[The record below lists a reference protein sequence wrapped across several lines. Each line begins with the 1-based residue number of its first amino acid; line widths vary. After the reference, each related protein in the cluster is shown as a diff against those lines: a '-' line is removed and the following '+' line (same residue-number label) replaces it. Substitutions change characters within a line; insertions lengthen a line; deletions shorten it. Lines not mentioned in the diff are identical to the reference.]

1 MRLLLVHPGARWS
14 VSDVYDGLHDGL
26 VAQGVEVVPYRLDTR
41 VDRSR
46 SWLHASWRAAHRTD
60 PTVAKPTMREAFRH
74 ASMGL
79 LEQALLH
86 EVDAVVVVSGIL
98 LHQDAVVLLRRAG
111 VRVFVLFTES
121 PYDSEQEL
129 ALAARVDGCWTNE
142 RTAVPAFKA
151 VNPHSW
157 YLPHAWHPTHHTTEA
172 PAPGPAHDVVF
183 VGTGWGPRVQWLN
196 AINWD
201 GIDLGLY
208 GLWKGMGLEPWL
220 EKRVMGGILPNAEA
234 VGLYKRSKIALNMY
248 RRFRGTPPPESL
260 NPRAYE
266 LAACGVFAITEK
278 RAESGDVFGAL
289 VPQVETA
296 KEAETAIRDWLAR
309 DDGRRMVASR
319 LPSLVADASWTHRA
333 AQVADQIDGTPSRQA
348 KSVSV
353 STHSEAVY
361 LDRELPPARR
371 LVRGRIDS
379 WIAPSAGVATHAE
392 AV

>member
-1 MRLLLVHPGARWS
+1 MRVLLVHPGARWS

-26 VAQGVEVVPYRLDTR
+26 IAQGVEVIPYRLDTR

-46 SWLHASWRAAHRTD
+46 SWLHASWRAAHRAD
-60 PTVAKPTMREAFRH
+60 PAVAKPAMREAFRH

-98 LHQDAVVLLRRAG
+98 LHQDAIVLLRRAR

-129 ALAARVDGCWTNE
+129 ALAGLVDGCWTNE
-142 RTAVPAFKA
+142 RTAVPAFEA
-151 VNPHSW
+151 VNPNSW
-157 YLPHAWHPTHHTTEA
+157 YLPHAWHPARHTTGA
-172 PAPGPAHDVVF
+172 PEPGPAHDVVF

-220 EKRVMGGILPNAEA
+220 EKRVMGGILPNADA
-234 VGLYKRSKIALNMY
+234 VALYKRSKIALNMY
-248 RRFRGTPPPESL
+248 RRFRGSPPPESL

-266 LAACGVFAITEK
+266 LAACGVFTISEQ
-278 RAESGDVFGAL
+278 RAENREVFGDA
-289 VPQVETA
+289 VPEVGTA
-296 KEAETAIRDWLAR
+296 KEAEAAIREWLSRDADRQHVAR
-309 DDGRRMVASR
+309 TLPQTVAG
-319 LPSLVADASWTHRA
+319 ASWTHRA
-333 AQVADQIDGTPSRQA
+333 AQVADQIDGAPRWKAS
-348 KSVSV
+348 SVTV
-353 STHSEAVY
+353 STRSEGLY
-361 LDRELPPARR
+361 LDRALPPAQR
-371 LVRGRIDS
+371 LARGRIDS
-379 WIAPSAGVATHAE
+379 WIPPSLGAA
-392 AV
+392 

>member
-1 MRLLLVHPGARWS
+1 MRVLLVHPGARWS

-26 VAQGVEVVPYRLDTR
+26 VAQGVEVIPYRLDTR

-46 SWLHASWRAAHRTD
+46 SWLHASWRASHRAD
-60 PTVAKPTMREAFRH
+60 PNLTKPTMREAFRH

-86 EVDAVVVVSGIL
+86 EVDAVLVVSAIL

-121 PYDSEQEL
+121 PYDAEQEL
-129 ALAARVDGCWTNE
+129 ALAALVDGCWTNE
-142 RTAVPAFKA
+142 RTAVPAFRA
-151 VNPHSW
+151 VNPSSW
-157 YLPHAWHPTHHTTEA
+157 YLPHGWHPTRHTTEA
-172 PAPGPAHDVVF
+172 PEPGPAHDVVF

-208 GLWKGMGLEPWL
+208 GLWHGMGLEPWL

-266 LAACGVFAITEK
+266 LAACGVFTITED
-278 RAESGDVFGAL
+278 RAESRERFGDA
-289 VPQVETA
+289 VPIVGSA
-296 KEAETAIRDWLAR
+296 KDAEATIREWLAR
-309 DDGRRMVASR
+309 DADRQRVASS
-319 LPSLVADASWTHRA
+319 LPSFVAESSWTHRA
-333 AQVADQIDGTPSRQA
+333 AQVVEQIDGAPRQRA
-348 KSVSV
+348 RSVSL
-353 STHSEAVY
+353 SGRSEGHY
-361 LDRELPPARR
+361 LDLPLPPAQR
-371 LVRGRIDS
+371 LVRGRIES
-379 WIAPSAGVATHAE
+379 WIQPSVGVA
-392 AV
+392 